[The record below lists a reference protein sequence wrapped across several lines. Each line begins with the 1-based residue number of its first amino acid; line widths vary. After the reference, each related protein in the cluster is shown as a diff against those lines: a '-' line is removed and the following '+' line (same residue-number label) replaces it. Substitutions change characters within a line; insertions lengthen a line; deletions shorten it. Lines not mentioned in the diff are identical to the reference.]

1 MTSDSLPDE
10 PAQEET
16 ASVPTNREIKFF
28 PSYHSESK
36 KYLLEYPKIY
46 NLTLKRDDVFWV
58 SVVDE
63 EFSDDGYF
71 WMAFTEETGFSRTNQ
86 CVSYVVDGKWV
97 TAIGMKTYDQY
108 QVIKQNWIVNLLLK
122 FKLIKKV

>member
-10 PAQEET
+10 PTQEET
-16 ASVPTNREIKFF
+16 ASVPTNTEIKFF

-36 KYLLEYPKIY
+36 KYIKELQKKY
-46 NLTLKRDDVFWV
+46 NINSDDVFWV

-86 CVSYVVDGKWV
+86 CASMIVDGKWV